1 MARGL
6 ALLGTVLVL
15 VLFGGVGGASAHAA
29 LTGADPQDG
38 SVLKTAPRQVTLT
51 FTESIGL
58 LDDSFRVLD
67 PGNRRVRTGEPGH
80 ADGRSDTARVT
91 LPEGLGTG
99 TFTVAWRVVSA
110 DSHPVSGAFT
120 FSIGKP
126 SASVAPIPVDP
137 AGNTV
142 STTLYNIAR
151 YVAYGGLALLIGTA
165 SFVLVCGFPGPVRRL
180 LVAGWSTLFVSTFAL
195 LLLRGPYERG
205 TGLADAVDPGV
216 LNDTLAGRPGLVLLA
231 RLVLLAA
238 VAFYPVRADRRE
250 RPLLALGALLTVS
263 LAVTW
268 AAAEHASAGIQV
280 PVAMASSVLHLL
292 SMAVWLGGLGAL
304 LTALYRSAEPLP
316 AAVVNRFSRL
326 ALGSVAVLV
335 VTGVY
340 QSWRGLGSW
349 DALTSTSYGRLLVV
363 KLLAVLCLLAGAAC
377 SRRWAGRLM
386 TAAQE
391 RAEAAAAA
399 VAVAVAV
406 AVAERVPQTVGA
418 PAAGPAGRGEVPAV
432 VGRGGTV
439 SEAVSEAGSGASAA
453 GRSSAGAAGSAD
465 AGDGPGEGPN
475 PAAGT
480 GADTGT
486 GTGAGT
492 GTGTGTGAGTG
503 TDASSDPDTAPD
515 SPPADSSADSSPES
529 PAGSSAESA
538 RYRRALRG
546 SVLAEITVGILV
558 LVITTLLTGT
568 QPGRAATE
576 TAEAS
581 AAAAASE
588 QTGTTTIVP
597 FDVGTPGGRGK
608 VQIELAPGR
617 VGENSVQAVIFGPDG
632 GISTVPE
639 LRLTFTLES
648 QRIGPID
655 AELTDRGGYWAADDV
670 TLPVAGVWTMKATVR
685 TTDIDQVTVSKTVR
699 IG

>member
-180 LVAGWSTLFVSTFAL
+180 LLAGWSTLFVSTFAL

-391 RAEAAAAA
+391 RVEAAAAT
-399 VAVAVAV
+399 V

-418 PAAGPAGRGEVPAV
+418 PAAVPAGRGEVPAV

-439 SEAVSEAGSGASAA
+439 SEAGSEAGSGALAA
-453 GRSSAGAAGSAD
+453 GKSSAGAAGSAD

-475 PAAGT
+475 P
-480 GADTGT
+480 GT
-486 GTGAGT
+486 GTGADT

-503 TDASSDPDTAPD
+503 TDASSGPDTAPD
-515 SPPADSSADSSPES
+515 SLPADSSTESPADSSTDSSTESFPESSADSSD
-529 PAGSSAESA
+529 ESA

-588 QTGTTTIVP
+588 QTGTTTVVP

-648 QRIGPID
+648 QRIGPLD